1 MLLSLSIKNYALIES
16 LETDFSNQ
24 FSVITGETGAGKSI
38 LLGALGLV
46 LGNRADLTSLK
57 DKEQKCIIEAQFSIS
72 NYNLQSFFDE
82 NDMDYEDKT
91 IIRREILPTG
101 KSRAFVNDSPVN
113 LQELQELGAML
124 LDIHSQHQTRELT
137 EENYQIDILDAVANN
152 GSIVISYKNALSD
165 FKATQK
171 ELKQLVAEKEA
182 LVKEYEYN
190 SYLLNELLAAN
201 LANGEQEDLEQELEQ
216 LSNVE
221 FIKENLERISA
232 IANEEQV
239 GALMNLK
246 EIKISLQKIATFSN
260 LYSQLQER
268 LTSSLLE
275 IEDIISECEQSNEK
289 ILADP
294 ERLEL
299 VTTKL
304 QSIYNLQKKHQVQ
317 TIAELITIQN
327 VIKDESNIGYL
338 AISENANDIRAATD
352 ERKAF
357 VLRTAIAVGFVIL
370 IFSFVLSRYFIKP
383 IQNLVSYTK
392 VIKEKSQTKTNI
404 DSLKSRNDE
413 LGLLSNSLDDMTIE
427 LQKRVAHAENFSTD
441 LVHEIRNPL
450 ASLKSASEILQDTN
464 SSEQRLKLLNNV
476 VDKFVLVESK
486 FTHAG
491 DPKPLY
497 FKENIENFKSYEDKI
512 VHIVIDKFPDSIA
525 YKPTESDV
533 NKIYQ
538 IHWFRENYQRNE
550 IELMGYFKDILK
562 YEKKYRKFT
571 ILNILFNILYA
582 VLGQQFLL
590 EIVEQKSGWLSLS
603 KFIVQ
608 AITDLK

>member
-57 DKEQKCIIEAQFSIS
+57 DKEQKCIIEAQFAIS
-72 NYNLQSFFDE
+72 NYKLQSFFDE

-91 IIRREILPTG
+91 IIRREILPSG

-152 GSIVISYKNALSD
+152 GNNVIAYKNALSD
-165 FKATQK
+165 FKSTQK
-171 ELKQLVAEKEA
+171 ELKQLITEKEA

-201 LANGEQEDLEQELEQ
+201 LVDGEQEELEQELEQ

-221 FIKENLERISA
+221 FIKENFERILA

-239 GALMNLK
+239 GAIMNLK
-246 EIKISLQKIATFSN
+246 EIKVSLQKIAAFSTQ
-260 LYSQLQER
+260 YAQLQER

-275 IEDIISECEQSNEK
+275 IEDIVSECEQNNEK

-299 VTTKL
+299 VNTKL

-317 TIAELITIQN
+317 TVAELLVIQNELDAKVIRVDDLDGAIQKLQAELNSKQTKVDEIAKSIFENRKKTAPILIEKIRAILAQLGMVEANFQIEINHTDSYYPKGKDEVILLFSANKGTSFGLLKKVASGGEMSRIMLAIKAILANYSKLPTIIFDEIDTGVSGEIAIKMGEIMKEMSVTMQVFAITHLPQIAAKGSSHYKVSKRNQGDTTISELNLLTSEERIQQIAEMLSGKEITDSALQH
-327 VIKDESNIGYL
+327 
-338 AISENANDIRAATD
+338 A
-352 ERKAF
+352 KA
-357 VLRTAIAVGFVIL
+357 
-370 IFSFVLSRYFIKP
+370 
-383 IQNLVSYTK
+383 
-392 VIKEKSQTKTNI
+392 
-404 DSLKSRNDE
+404 
-413 LGLLSNSLDDMTIE
+413 
-427 LQKRVAHAENFSTD
+427 
-441 LVHEIRNPL
+441 
-450 ASLKSASEILQDTN
+450 
-464 SSEQRLKLLNNV
+464 LLN
-476 VDKFVLVESK
+476 
-486 FTHAG
+486 
-491 DPKPLY
+491 
-497 FKENIENFKSYEDKI
+497 
-512 VHIVIDKFPDSIA
+512 
-525 YKPTESDV
+525 
-533 NKIYQ
+533 
-538 IHWFRENYQRNE
+538 
-550 IELMGYFKDILK
+550 
-562 YEKKYRKFT
+562 
-571 ILNILFNILYA
+571 
-582 VLGQQFLL
+582 
-590 EIVEQKSGWLSLS
+590 
-603 KFIVQ
+603 
-608 AITDLK
+608 

>member
-57 DKEQKCIIEAQFSIS
+57 DKEQKCIIEAQFAIS

-91 IIRREILPTG
+91 IIRREILPSG

-152 GSIVISYKNALSD
+152 GNNVISYKNALSD
-165 FKATQK
+165 FKSTQK
-171 ELKQLVAEKEA
+171 ELKQLISEKEA

-201 LANGEQEDLEQELEQ
+201 LVDGKQEELEQELEQ

-221 FIKENLERISA
+221 FIKENFERILA

-239 GALMNLK
+239 GAIMNLK
-246 EIKISLQKIATFSN
+246 EIKVSLQKIAAFSTQ
-260 LYSQLQER
+260 YSQLQER

-275 IEDIISECEQSNEK
+275 IEDIISECEQNNEK

-299 VTTKL
+299 VNTKL

-317 TIAELITIQN
+317 TVAELLVIQNELDAKVIRVDDLDGAIQKLQTELNSQQAKVDELANTVFENRKKTAPILIEKIKAILSQLGMVEANFQIEINHTDSYYPKGKDEVILLFSANKGTSFGLLKKVASGGEMSRIMLAIKAILANYSKLPTIIFDEIDTGVSGEIAIKMGEIMKEMSTTMQVFAITHLPQIAAKGSSHYKVSKRNHGDTTISELNLLTSEERIQQIAEMLSGKDITDSALQH
-327 VIKDESNIGYL
+327 
-338 AISENANDIRAATD
+338 A
-352 ERKAF
+352 KA
-357 VLRTAIAVGFVIL
+357 
-370 IFSFVLSRYFIKP
+370 
-383 IQNLVSYTK
+383 
-392 VIKEKSQTKTNI
+392 
-404 DSLKSRNDE
+404 
-413 LGLLSNSLDDMTIE
+413 
-427 LQKRVAHAENFSTD
+427 
-441 LVHEIRNPL
+441 
-450 ASLKSASEILQDTN
+450 
-464 SSEQRLKLLNNV
+464 LLN
-476 VDKFVLVESK
+476 
-486 FTHAG
+486 
-491 DPKPLY
+491 
-497 FKENIENFKSYEDKI
+497 
-512 VHIVIDKFPDSIA
+512 
-525 YKPTESDV
+525 
-533 NKIYQ
+533 
-538 IHWFRENYQRNE
+538 
-550 IELMGYFKDILK
+550 
-562 YEKKYRKFT
+562 
-571 ILNILFNILYA
+571 
-582 VLGQQFLL
+582 
-590 EIVEQKSGWLSLS
+590 
-603 KFIVQ
+603 
-608 AITDLK
+608 